1 MTQKS
6 VIPCQLSAETSK
18 RIQDFADAL
27 VHGAHGL
34 GDHGLNRDEFERS
47 GLLRAAIE
55 RLRGQQAASM
65 ADKRAFIAAKLN
77 VMKKSGA
84 ITAWVFSG
92 SADRHDYEIT
102 MPDGRTCVI
111 EAKGCL
117 DGNNTNIFE
126 RPPHADEFLI
136 WSLCQNPGANPRHN
150 VWSGIHTRL
159 SAEII
164 HRKVQVD
171 GLIVWDML
179 CGSIGRPCPKLKAG
193 TGEPPPCLYTFP
205 SSISD
210 PRNNPAPTLREIDA
224 LSFAAAMKATFGCE
238 SSSLNQVHFE
248 SKYENNALV
257 RRTTVFRDNEE
268 QKQSRWTELR
278 RAGR

>member
-6 VIPCQLSAETSK
+6 IIPCQLSPETSK

-27 VHGAHGL
+27 VQGAHGL

-77 VMKKSGA
+77 VMKKSGT

-102 MPDGRTCVI
+102 MPDGRICVI

-257 RRTTVFRDNEE
+257 RRTTVFRDHEE

>member
-18 RIQDFADAL
+18 RIQNFADAL
-27 VHGAHGL
+27 VEGAHGV
-34 GDHGLNRDEFERS
+34 GEHGLSREEFERS

-65 ADKRAFIAAKLN
+65 ADKRAFIGDKLN
-77 VMKKSGA
+77 TMQQAGA
-84 ITAWVFSG
+84 ITAWTFSG
-92 SADRHDYEIT
+92 SADRHDYEVR
-102 MPDGRTCVI
+102 MPNGRICII

-126 RPPHADEFLI
+126 RPPQADEFLI

-159 SAEII
+159 SAETI

-171 GLIVWDML
+171 ALIVWDML
-179 CGSIGRPCPKLKAG
+179 CGSAGRPCPKLKAG
-193 TGEPPPCLYTFP
+193 AKEPPPCLYLFP
-205 SSISD
+205 RSVSD
-210 PRNNPAPTLREIDA
+210 PRNNPAPPPRTIEEV
-224 LSFAAAMKATFGCE
+224 SFAAAMMKTFACE
-238 SSSLNQVHFE
+238 SSSLNQVHIE
-248 SKYENNALV
+248 SKYENNALM
-257 RRTTVFRDNEE
+257 RRTTVVRNGEE
-268 QKQSRWTELR
+268 QKQSRWTKLR